1 MSTRDT
7 EAIRLLADVLYV
19 EPEAVD
25 LDIGFPEL
33 GLDSILAIELV
44 AQLKASFGFDA
55 SIAELYDL
63 GTPRALVARLAAAA

>member
-25 LDIGFPEL
+25 LDTGFPEL

-44 AQLKASFGFDA
+44 AQLKASFGFEA
-55 SIAELYDL
+55 SINELYDL
-63 GTPRALVARLAAAA
+63 GTPRALVQKLATS